1 MLLFLLVGIW
11 LPFQRLLIK
20 ITSQLCWSYIINFT
34 ILMVSLWLR
43 FFKGCLVLVQK
54 GQKDSF
60 ASYCFSSCMS
70 QIFHLSFH
78 SHLCH
83 KNFHED
89 RLAFNTSNLPK
100 YSFFHYSNYTFIA
113 IKLKQKRTEKNIHK
127 IKQLA
132 WSCSSTFIGTMV
144 VSDRFIILITSH
156 CMM

>member
-1 MLLFLLVGIW
+1 
-11 LPFQRLLIK
+11 
-20 ITSQLCWSYIINFT
+20 
-34 ILMVSLWLR
+34 MVTLWLR

-60 ASYCFSSCMS
+60 ASYCFSCFSLTFLYVS
-70 QIFHLSFH
+70 NISPGFH

-113 IKLKQKRTEKNIHK
+113 IKLKQKRTEKNIYK